1 MIMYP
6 GKFKRLMIKQMSC
19 VLVFIVLPCM
29 CRIVFCRDTEDP
41 FAGVVA
47 ETNRIVTDNRN
58 VFDRFVYDN
67 FLFRKEIYSQI
78 SWSDEADGSKNIY
91 SRQSMGFETYKKFST
106 RTTTFAAFDLQFRL
120 VRRDH
125 YFPVL
130 NDMEGANRDG
140 FSAEVHNVYLDLYNV
155 LNPVLSDDACSRHI
169 GRFNFRAGRFYVP
182 FGLNL
187 QTDTHGTLLQ
197 LSNDRNFGF
206 ERDWCA
212 GFWGSLTRDV
222 DYNISYLL
230 GSGYNMSFNGQDG
243 LLTGRLS
250 LGSRYLN
257 EFGLEGGISFM
268 SGERIFRHTAMRI
281 SSFTP
286 ERDEHETLDTI
297 RGGLDGRYSHVVP
310 GGTMSVSTEL
320 TAGSDARVDVFSQL
334 YQVDYLNRSRKWG
347 VATQYR
353 RFWQDFESDPADA
366 SLFGEFTWYFR
377 NDIGNTVL
385 HWVKLNLEEQMER
398 QEGARDV
405 IVSVQY
411 YRYW

>member
-1 MIMYP
+1 MIMN
-6 GKFKRLMIKQMSC
+6 KRITGIFV
-19 VLVFIVLPCM
+19 VLVIELSPWLCSNLFSQ
-29 CRIVFCRDTEDP
+29 TTGDP
-41 FAGVVA
+41 FTGMAAV
-47 ETNRIVTDNRN
+47 TNRITVDEQS
-58 VFDRFVYDN
+58 VLERFVHDN
-67 FLFRKEIYSQI
+67 FLFRKEIYSQL
-78 SWSDEADGSKNIY
+78 SWSREAPGSSNVY
-91 SRQSMGFETYKKFST
+91 SRQSAGFESYKKFST
-106 RTTTFAAFDLQFRL
+106 KTATVAAFDLQFRL

-125 YFPVL
+125 FLPVV
-130 NDMEGANRDG
+130 NDMEGEDRDG
-140 FSAEVHNVYLDLYNV
+140 FFAEVHNVYFDFYNV
-155 LNPVLSDDACSRHI
+155 LNPFMSDQARGSNV

-212 GFWGSLTRDV
+212 GFWGSLTPDI

-230 GSGYNMSFNGQDG
+230 GSGYDISFDGQDG
-243 LLTGRLS
+243 LLSGRLS

-257 EFGLEGGISFM
+257 EFGMEGGISFM
-268 SGERIFRHTAMRI
+268 SGERIFRHTTMRTL
-281 SSFTP
+281 SSMQ
-286 ERDEHETLDTI
+286 ERDEHETVDTI
-297 RGGLDGRYSHVVP
+297 RGGLDGRYSHIVP

-320 TAGSDARVDVFSQL
+320 SAGSDEQADIFSQL

-353 RFWQDFESDPADA
+353 RFWQDSESDPADS

-377 NDIGNTVL
+377 NDIGNTTL
-385 HWVKLNLEEQMER
+385 HWVKLNVEDQIEQ